1 MDETILS
8 LHPPLRAC
16 WMKRGQQKRI
26 PTPGVQQRMHLFG
39 AYRWKKDTLVWIGT
53 QRKNNQAFIEFQENL
68 FIERYPTGH
77 FILVLDNAS
86 IHKSAASLT
95 VLSLFEHRVRVIWLP
110 AYCSE
115 LNPIER
121 FWRYLKELVC
131 INKLYPSMANLVQ
144 AVTEQLLCQND
155 CQRSDRFSLY
165 AMTYLSNV

>member
-16 WMKRGQQKRI
+16 WMKRGQQKHI

-39 AYRWKKDTLVWIGT
+39 AYRWEEDTLVWT
-53 QRKNNQAFIEFQENL
+53 TAQRKNSQAFIEFLEHL
-68 FIERYPTGH
+68 FVECYPTGR

-86 IHKSAASLT
+86 IHKSAASLAA
-95 VLSLFEHRVRVIWLP
+95 LSLFEHRVKVIWLP

-121 FWRYLKELVC
+121 FWRYLKEQVC
-131 INKLYPSMANLVQ
+131 INKLYPSMVDLVQ
-144 AVTEQLLCQND
+144 AVIEQLLRQND
-155 CQRSDRFSLY
+155 CQRSDRFSLLKF
-165 AMTYLSNV
+165 MQ